1 MSVLGKWLHE
11 YQIMFMYCL
20 VNKLF
25 KDDLYLQKKKKV
37 KKREHTISQNSVVF
51 SIRKNIS
58 EDKLASFYMQE
69 KNMYVSFACSHS
81 IVMVAAFA
89 IKRSL
94 LMITN
99 FFYKGNAVKFAIAL

>member
-1 MSVLGKWLHE
+1 
-11 YQIMFMYCL
+11 MYCL

-25 KDDLYLQKKKKV
+25 KDDLYLQKKKRL
-37 KKREHTISQNSVVF
+37 KRENIQSLKTWLF
-51 SIRKNIS
+51 SALGKTS
-58 EDKLASFYMQE
+58 LKMESSHKLASFYMQE